1 MCVRVGGRDAIS
13 EARAV
18 ASPSR
23 RWAPKSFQ
31 PSGGWREGERE
42 NSFFFWPGLC
52 LRAEAG
58 GPRGAF
64 SSRKRPRVCEEG
76 KEFRSFSNGKGE
88 QYW

>member
-1 MCVRVGGRDAIS
+1 MCV
-13 EARAV
+13 
-18 ASPSR
+18 
-23 RWAPKSFQ
+23 
-31 PSGGWREGERE
+31 SGWVDVTPFLRQGLLPPLAGDGPRSLSSHREGGERGKE
-42 NSFFFWPGLC
+42 KIVFFWPGLC

-88 QYW
+88 RYW